1 MTQVTDP
8 YRGIPEAAEQ
18 ATNDDLQGETMHHK
32 LSVLVQVD
40 LDGRHV
46 RLVVS
51 GCLTEVNHR
60 ALCPVVR
67 RARTLV
73 PGIAVIVDATSAHHV
88 EPAAVGL
95 LRWAAEH
102 DDAVQGTPPVG
113 FVLPAELPGHGTVTR
128 LSSWTGARRGARHRE
143 PGDVAPARVAVDSR
157 LAG

>member
-1 MTQVTDP
+1 
-8 YRGIPEAAEQ
+8 
-18 ATNDDLQGETMHHK
+18 MHHK

-46 RLVVS
+46 RLVVT
-51 GCLTEVNHR
+51 GCVTEVNHR
-60 ALCPVVR
+60 ALCPLIR

-73 PGIAVIVDATSAHHV
+73 PGIAVIVDITSAHHV
-88 EPAAVGL
+88 EPAAVDL

-102 DDAVQGTPPVG
+102 EDAVRDTPSVQ

-128 LSSWTGARRGARHRE
+128 LATWAPRRPVPHRT
-143 PGDVAPARVAVDSR
+143 APRPR

>member
-1 MTQVTDP
+1 
-8 YRGIPEAAEQ
+8 
-18 ATNDDLQGETMHHK
+18 MHHK

-46 RLVVS
+46 RLVVT

-88 EPAAVGL
+88 EPAAVDL

-102 DDAVQGTPPVG
+102 DDAVEGTQPVE
-113 FVLPAELPGHGTVTR
+113 FVLPSELPVHGTVTR
-128 LSSWTGARRGARHRE
+128 LSVWAEAHHGAESHGGRPPVRPVPGA
-143 PGDVAPARVAVDSR
+143 R

>member
-1 MTQVTDP
+1 M
-8 YRGIPEAAEQ
+8 Q
-18 ATNDDLQGETMHHK
+18 ATHDHPQGESMHHK

-60 ALCPVVR
+60 ALCPVIR

-73 PGIAVIVDATSAHHV
+73 PGIAVIVDATSAQHV
-88 EPAAVGL
+88 EPAAADL
-95 LRWAAEH
+95 LRWSAEH
-102 DDAVQGTPPVG
+102 DDAVRGTPPVE
-113 FVLPAELPGHGTVTR
+113 FMMPAEPADHGTVTR
-128 LSSWTGARRGARHRE
+128 LASWAGTRRGTGSQETRDVPRPARHRTA
-143 PGDVAPARVAVDSR
+143 GGSL

>member
-1 MTQVTDP
+1 
-8 YRGIPEAAEQ
+8 
-18 ATNDDLQGETMHHK
+18 MHHK

-46 RLVVS
+46 RLVLT
-51 GCLTEVNHR
+51 GCLTEINHR

-73 PGIAVIVDATSAHHV
+73 PGIAVIVDATSAQHV
-88 EPAAVGL
+88 EPAAVDL

-102 DDAVQGTPPVG
+102 DDAVEGTQSVA
-113 FVLPAELPGHGTVTR
+113 FVLPAELPTHGTVTQ
-128 LSSWTGARRGARHRE
+128 LAAWTEDHHGAQPSGIRPPSRTAPGA
-143 PGDVAPARVAVDSR
+143 R